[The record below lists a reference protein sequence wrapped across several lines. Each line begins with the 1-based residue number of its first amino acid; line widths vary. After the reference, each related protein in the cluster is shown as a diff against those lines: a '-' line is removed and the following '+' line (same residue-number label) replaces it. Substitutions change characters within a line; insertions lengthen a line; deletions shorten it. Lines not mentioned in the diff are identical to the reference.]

1 MIVIGEVVKQ
11 ASALSWFL
19 EKTEEKVCV

>member
-1 MIVIGEVVKQ
+1 VIGEVVKQ